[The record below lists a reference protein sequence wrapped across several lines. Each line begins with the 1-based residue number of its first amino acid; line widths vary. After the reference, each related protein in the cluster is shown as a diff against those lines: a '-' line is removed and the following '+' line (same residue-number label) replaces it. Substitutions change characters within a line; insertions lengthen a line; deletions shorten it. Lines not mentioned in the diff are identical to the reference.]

1 MLDTPIL
8 ETAERQTSFPMN
20 EQIARWGKL
29 VGIDDASEPGDLIGL
44 FQYFRPDGIG
54 VESIFAGQ
62 PFGEAILARVLRC
75 YECTRADQNAYFIPR
90 PQVACDDS
98 EAIRLLRQ
106 HFLEMSE
113 LAAQKHDSELVQ
125 TLTDVSPLRVTSL
138 ADLQQIPF
146 GDDSPEGWLYDMVT
160 DFVGSLVPQE
170 SPLILLDDA
179 MYSIANDTF
188 VQNFLLWPLYAQ
200 SMPARDPFQPA
211 FELWTKGVSHSFRS
225 PTSCRYLL
233 ASSTVAPSGK

>member
-1 MLDTPIL
+1 
-8 ETAERQTSFPMN
+8 MN
-20 EQIARWGKL
+20 EQVKRWGRL

-62 PFGEAILARVLRC
+62 PFGEAILARVRRC
-75 YECTRADQNAYFIPR
+75 YECTRSGFVDRNPYFIPR
-90 PQVACDDS
+90 PRVACDDS
-98 EAIRLLRQ
+98 EAIRLLRL
-106 HFLEMSE
+106 HFLEMSK
-113 LAAQKHDSELVQ
+113 LATDRHDSELVQ
-125 TLTDVSPLRVTSL
+125 ILMDASPLRVTSL

-146 GDDSPEGWLYDMVT
+146 SDDSPEGWLYDLVT

-179 MYSIANDTF
+179 IYSIANDIF

-200 SMPARDPFQPA
+200 SLPARDPFQPA